1 VHSGDDRR
9 PRPDA
14 STRPSPANGGLT
26 TGTLEAGDVTLLV
39 YGAYGYTGALIARR
53 AVSRGDRPI
62 LAGRS
67 AEPLR
72 ELADDLDRPSRRFD
86 VASAGDHLDD
96 VDAVLNCAGP
106 FSATAEPMVEACLRT
121 GTDYLDITGELGVF
135 ESLADRHGDADSA
148 GVTLLPGVGFDVVP
162 TDCLARHLADR
173 LPEAREL
180 ALGFSAK
187 GSLSGG
193 TLKTALSQLG
203 SGGVVRRDGR
213 LVQVPADWRTRRI
226 DFGRGYGEPAVTLP
240 WGDVSTAYR
249 TTGIPTVTVYA
260 ALPRPA
266 RWFLSLSTYLGPL
279 LTADPVVGTLRR
291 LIDSRVDGPSERE
304 RETGEVYVW
313 GEARTAGGERAV
325 SRLRTPHTYEL
336 TVTAA
341 LAAAERTLA
350 GDAPAGYTTP
360 GAAFGADFVT
370 DLPGVTRQDGTRYA
384 FE

>member
-1 VHSGDDRR
+1 M
-9 PRPDA
+9 P
-14 STRPSPANGGLT
+14 
-26 TGTLEAGDVTLLV
+26 LLV
-39 YGAYGYTGALIARR
+39 YGAYGYTGELIARR
-53 AVSRGDRPI
+53 AVSRGERPI

-67 AEPLR
+67 RDPLH
-72 ELADDLDRPSRRFD
+72 EVADDLDCPSRRFD
-86 VASAGDHLDD
+86 VEAAADHLDG

-106 FSATAEPMVEACLRT
+106 FARTADPMVEACLQT

-135 ESLADRHGDADSA
+135 ESLAARHAEAEAA

-162 TDCLARHLADR
+162 TDCLARHLANR

-187 GSLSGG
+187 GSFSGG
-193 TLKTALSQLG
+193 TLRTAVSQLG

-213 LVQVPADWRTRRI
+213 LVQVPADWKTRRV
-226 DFGRGYGEPAVTLP
+226 DFGRGYRETAVTLP

-249 TTGIPTVTVYA
+249 TTGIPTVEVYG
-260 ALPRPA
+260 ALPRTA
-266 RWFLSLSTYLGPL
+266 RWALSLSTYLRPVL
-279 LTADPVVGTLRR
+279 SADPVVEGLQR
-291 LIDSRVDGPSERE
+291 LIDARVDGPSERE

-313 GEARTAGGERAV
+313 GEARTAEGERAV

-341 LAAAERTLA
+341 LAAADRTLA
-350 GDAPAGYTTP
+350 GDAPTGYTTP
-360 GAAFGADFVT
+360 GLAFGAEFVT
-370 DLPGVTRQDGTRYA
+370 GLPGVARRDGTRVS